1 MIQQN
6 KLNFNCVFFR
16 ALGNMLAIFTQESTK
31 QTLMFL
37 LTAIETFITSTSGFK
52 IMASA
57 LVLHEWA
64 KASPVRF
71 LFYQFN

>member
-1 MIQQN
+1 
-6 KLNFNCVFFR
+6 
-16 ALGNMLAIFTQESTK
+16 MLAIFTQESTK

-37 LTAIETFITSTSGFK
+37 LTAIETFITSTSGYK

-64 KASPVRF
+64 KASPVSF
-71 LFYQFN
+71 FASHKEG